1 MKGNVYKCWMS
12 GYTDRN
18 FIRKTCKQC
27 YKMESKTHTPLECQ
41 FYKETPRGHLKWKRI
56 YKFIIFLVCL
66 VKVALIRNLLQYIP
80 RPICWLWCHIHINM
94 IFLCSST
101 PKATLKRERLQN
113 RLRRKFSLQLL
124 PVYLGWRLLCFH
136 QEALT
141 MIC

>member
-1 MKGNVYKCWMS
+1 
-12 GYTDRN
+12 
-18 FIRKTCKQC
+18 
-27 YKMESKTHTPLECQ
+27 
-41 FYKETPRGHLKWKRI
+41 
-56 YKFIIFLVCL
+56 
-66 VKVALIRNLLQYIP
+66 
-80 RPICWLWCHIHINM
+80 M